1 VKRQG
6 QVFKHR
12 VSVDEYGHSE
22 HVIYQTGC
30 VCVDAKTPNVAKT
43 RSSQSWA
50 KTAGGMR
57 AVLVVL
63 VMLVMLPRGCDSGL
77 LFGRACVAGARRAAA
92 RRAGLGATRAVLCA
106 GSIGRACD
114 SGMFTVTQLEYM
126 RASRDSC
133 DARDVV
139 WHRAVTRL
147 VDAHGP
153 DRVRN
158 NAIMHALE
166 DADRN
171 ETAKAHRHGRGRRRG

>member
-1 VKRQG
+1 M
-6 QVFKHR
+6 
-12 VSVDEYGHSE
+12 DEYGHSE

-30 VCVDAKTPNVAKT
+30 VCVDAKTPNLAKT

-77 LFGRACVAGARRAAA
+77 LFGRACVAGARCAAA

-126 RASRDSC
+126 RASRDSR
-133 DARDVV
+133 DARDIIF
-139 WHRAVTRL
+139 HRAMMKMCAGMRKENACVAASIDATRRANNAL
-147 VDAHGP
+147 IHVIEEVDALDAAMHEHMKTR
-153 DRVRN
+153 RVR
-158 NAIMHALE
+158 H
-166 DADRN
+166 
-171 ETAKAHRHGRGRRRG
+171 K

>member
-1 VKRQG
+1 MSRAKQP
-6 QVFKHR
+6 
-12 VSVDEYGHSE
+12 
-22 HVIYQTGC
+22 TG
-30 VCVDAKTPNVAKT
+30 AKT

-57 AVLVVL
+57 AVLVL
-63 VMLVMLPRGCDSGL
+63 VMLAACDSRL
-77 LFGRACVAGARRAAA
+77 LFGRACVAGARRAVAG
-92 RRAGLGATRAVLCA
+92 RAGVAGTRALLCA

-114 SGMFTVTQLEYM
+114 SGLFTAAQLEYM

-147 VDAHGP
+147 VGVDGP
-153 DRVRN
+153 DRARN

-166 DADRN
+166 DAQDADRSA
-171 ETAKAHRHGRGRRRG
+171 TAKAKAHGRGRGRRRG